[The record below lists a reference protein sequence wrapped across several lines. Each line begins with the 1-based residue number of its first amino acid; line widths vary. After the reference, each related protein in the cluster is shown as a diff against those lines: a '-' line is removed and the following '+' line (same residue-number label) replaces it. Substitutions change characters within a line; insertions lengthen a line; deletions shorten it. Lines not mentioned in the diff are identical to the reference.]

1 MSGDILEGSEEV
13 DVNEYGE
20 IVPKGGR
27 RDDRRGVR
35 LKPQTF
41 YERRPG

>member
-1 MSGDILEGSEEV
+1 MTEESDLLEESEEV

-20 IVPKGGR
+20 IVRKGQR
-27 RDDRRGVR
+27 SSPRRGVR

-41 YERRPG
+41 Y